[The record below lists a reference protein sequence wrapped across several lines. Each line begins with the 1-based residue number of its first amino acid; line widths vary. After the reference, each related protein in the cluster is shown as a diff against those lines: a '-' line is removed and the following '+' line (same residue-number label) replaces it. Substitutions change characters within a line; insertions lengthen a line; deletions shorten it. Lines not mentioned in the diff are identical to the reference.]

1 MNRPLNIGQAQQVR
15 DRVWKL
21 TAEELAISGLID
33 AETYIRLTE
42 AIRAGS
48 TTVRKCFPGLDRH
61 TVQRIRASAAELWEQ
76 RRTDANNTGSAD

>member
-1 MNRPLNIGQAQQVR
+1 ME
-15 DRVWKL
+15 L

-61 TVQRIRASAAELWEQ
+61 TVQRIRARAAERWQVGRQGQTE
-76 RRTDANNTGSAD
+76 